1 MKIIHSSDLLVG
13 YDFSHAASRAEDLR
27 GRRLGAARTII
38 ALAVRQ
44 KAQAILLSGNTLAD
58 NRISEDELIQL
69 SEILSPSA
77 VPVYI
82 LPGITDPYTPDSPYR
97 TRPELFGG
105 AIQILS
111 RPGPL
116 SLGSDVTLWAYP
128 VLLRGGQ
135 DQWDGGKGIAVACVP
150 EASPLADKGFAYLA
164 LGGRT
169 HREEEHWPG
178 SPEPTGYGDLQGRV
192 NVLSVEPSGQIRMT
206 TQKTGQLHWSE
217 RTESAKDVR
226 AKLEGV
232 ANPDST
238 LLKLTVRG
246 ALSEADHLEL
256 EQALREARLRFFH
269 LDITNNSTIRE
280 SAEDRYQN
288 FLLQVLARN
297 LKAQEAVDTAVTQR
311 ALLRLR
317 ALVQAVGPAE
327 LE

>member
-13 YDFSHAASRAEDLR
+13 YDFSHASLRAEDLR
-27 GRRLGAARTII
+27 ARRLQAARTIV

-44 KAQAILLSGNTLAD
+44 KAQAILFSGNTLAD
-58 NRISEDELIQL
+58 NRIWEDELIQL
-69 SEILSPSA
+69 SEILSGSA

-97 TRPELFGG
+97 TRPELFAG

-111 RPGPL
+111 RPGSL
-116 SLGSDVTLWAYP
+116 SLGSDVTLRAYP
-128 VLLRGGQ
+128 VLHRGAQ
-135 DQWDGGKGIAVACVP
+135 DEWHAGEGIAVACVSG
-150 EASPLADKGFAYLA
+150 ENPLADKGFAHLA

-178 SPEPTGYGDLQGRV
+178 SPEPTGYSDLQGGV
-192 NVLSVEPSGQIRMT
+192 NVLSVDPSGQVRVT
-206 TQKTGQLHWSE
+206 YQKTGQLKWSE
-217 RTESAKDVR
+217 RAESAKDVR

-232 ANPDST
+232 TNPDST
-238 LLKLTVRG
+238 LLKLIIRG
-246 ALSEADHLEL
+246 ALSEADHLEM
-256 EQALREARLRFFH
+256 EQTLREARLRFFH
-269 LDITNNSTIRE
+269 LDVINNSTVRE

-288 FLLQVLARN
+288 FLLQALARN
-297 LKAQEAVDTAVTQR
+297 LKLQGAVEPVVAQR

-317 ALVQAVGPAE
+317 ELVQASGPAE